1 MSIEASSIFDETRC
15 KLGEGPMWHPLRK
28 QFFWFDIDGH
38 RLFMRDGDALKTW
51 EFGQYVSAA
60 GWIDAETLLVAN
72 DKDLTR
78 FSIETGARESVCPLE
93 ADNPATRCND
103 GRADPHGGFWIGT
116 MALDHGE
123 GAGAIYRYYRGE
135 LRRIYA
141 NISIPNAQ
149 CFAVDGSFLLWADTP
164 KGIVW
169 KQRLDSAHGWPDGE
183 PEVFLDLPGESYRPD
198 GAVIDADGNFW
209 CAHHRHGKVTCHA
222 PDGTETLS
230 LAAPQTFVTCP
241 AFGGEDMK
249 SMIVTSADRG
259 AADDEAGGMT
269 AILSPGATGHPEP
282 KVIL

>member
-60 GWIDAETLLVAN
+60 GWIDAETLLVAT

-103 GRADPHGGFWIGT
+103 GR
-116 MALDHGE
+116 
-123 GAGAIYRYYRGE
+123 
-135 LRRIYA
+135 